1 MEKLDIEMR
10 KEKKTH
16 RSFQEKV
23 LNFYTRNKFP
33 ITVEPLLFFLSM
45 AFGLSEVILKKLFKT
60 LDNINSKDVTLF

>member
-1 MEKLDIEMR
+1 MEKLDIELR

-16 RSFQEKV
+16 ISFQVKV
-23 LNFYTRNKFP
+23 LNFYKRNKFP

-60 LDNINSKDVTLF
+60 LDRINSKDVTLF

>member
-1 MEKLDIEMR
+1 MEKLDIELR

-16 RSFQEKV
+16 TSFQVKV
-23 LNFYTRNKFP
+23 SNFYKRNKFP

-60 LDNINSKDVTLF
+60 LDRINSKDLTLF

>member
-23 LNFYTRNKFP
+23 LIFYTRNRLP

-45 AFGLSEVILKKLFKT
+45 AFGLSEVILEKLSK
-60 LDNINSKDVTLF
+60 SKDDIVCDRM